1 MPRVNICNPAAIGQ
15 RDRAQP
21 APKSNTSS
29 RRDLERSIVDQFGM
43 CLDLAKLGRVLGL
56 RDREAVRNWVRA
68 ERLDAVVINRRK
80 NYLAKDIAKALELS
94 KLRTAEFE

>member
-1 MPRVNICNPAAIGQ
+1 MPKVNICNPADLGQ
-15 RDRAQP
+15 RGRAP
-21 APKSNTSS
+21 TVPKFNANS

-80 NYLAKDIAKALELS
+80 NYLAGDIAKALELS
-94 KLRTAEFE
+94 KLRAAELE